1 MLDWLMSMTRSADG
15 EVMNN
20 GMCRTWFIVFACLT
34 CQGDYESFLEDPP
47 ETPAPLFAVRAF
59 KSALFGTPHPAQPA
73 SPSNRLRKAVAQNSV
88 PKAAAPPQET
98 LKTIHVEPQGREDV
112 SQKLDFEALVS
123 PTKGILLT
131 PGIGSTRRK
140 NVTFRGIGSDERSK
154 ARNGS
159 KDSLFGDNTPEASS
173 SQSQASSHL
182 ENRSRQTSLTKTLY
196 RAKNGISAGRM
207 ISPLGVSRSEK
218 QVSSDWKKDRR
229 VGFTETEGND
239 LDVADDLTIDLSN
252 PLSRSGQH
260 WKAEFE
266 RYHKNSNREMKEVL
280 RANQKV
286 KSFAVEK
293 DSEAS
298 DLSEKLQRELSKVAA
313 MEKRVTDLATQLAA
327 TRKQDHKETPDQTKL
342 VNELARQTTLAI
354 RYKQKADS
362 YKVALMKRNVSLP
375 SEVDGVEEVVPQGTR
390 VNSNQGISDSNVN
403 GHLSQDMA
411 SLRSELDKF
420 RSSAA
425 ATEQKAAKLETE
437 NLALQA
443 EIDSL
448 RQGMKIFESKRQAR
462 DQILPRQE
470 EILKASNADRS
481 AQSPTSSTI
490 NQALLQDGQRHGK
503 ASSTPERKTSK
514 DHGEIS
520 SRTISQDKVPIG
532 KLIGGQDH
540 SKPRKN
546 PNAHDPE
553 SSIADIWILGGQDNT
568 PPPEKP
574 RKNKVSVKHSPKV
587 LKEITQNRILEEENR
602 KPHRKT
608 RKSENPPSHS
618 KFQPAAHES
627 PHSTISFSSRKRLP
641 TSSGTKPKSLAR
653 PSTANNSS
661 PRPSTLNP
669 ASNPPKTKVI
679 PSTQHPTHQHVTKS
693 DHQQKSS
700 KSPIDDDP
708 STPPKATSNQGATIT
723 WTETDTDTDTEE
735 GRKQQ
740 SKPEIPI
747 PAPAEAPTPAP
758 VFDRRAAMRARREER
773 MAENRKR
780 VREGRGVEA

>member
-1 MLDWLMSMTRSADG
+1 M
-15 EVMNN
+15 
-20 GMCRTWFIVFACLT
+20 
-34 CQGDYESFLEDPP
+34 
-47 ETPAPLFAVRAF
+47 
-59 KSALFGTPHPAQPA
+59 QPA

-88 PKAAAPPQET
+88 PKASALPQET
-98 LKTIHVEPQGREDV
+98 LKPIHVESKGGQDV

-140 NVTFRGIGSDERSK
+140 NVTFRGIGSDEKSK

-159 KDSLFGDNTPEASS
+159 KDSLFGDNITEASLG
-173 SQSQASSHL
+173 QSQASSHID
-182 ENRSRQTSLTKTLY
+182 NRPRQTSLTKTLY
-196 RAKNGISAGRM
+196 RAKNEVSARSI

-218 QVSSDWKKDRR
+218 KVSRDWKNDRP
-229 VGFTETEGND
+229 VDFSETEGND
-239 LDVADDLTIDLSN
+239 LEVADDLTIDLSN

-280 RANQKV
+280 RASQKV

-313 MEKRVTDLATQLAA
+313 MENRVTDLATQLAA
-327 TRKQDHKETPDQTKL
+327 TRTQDLKETPDQTKL

-362 YKVALMKRNVSLP
+362 YKVALMKRNVSLA
-375 SEVDGVEEVVPQGTR
+375 SEVDGLEEVVHQGTR
-390 VNSNQGISDSNVN
+390 VKSIQGISDSNLK

-411 SLRSELDKF
+411 SLRSELDRF

-448 RQGMKIFESKRQAR
+448 RQEMKISESKRQAR
-462 DQILPRQE
+462 DQTLQRQA
-470 EILKASNADRS
+470 EILKAPNADRN
-481 AQSPTSSTI
+481 AQSPNSSTT
-490 NQALLQDGQRHGK
+490 NQALLQDVQRHGK
-503 ASSTPERKTSK
+503 ASPTPERKTSK

-520 SRTISQDKVPIG
+520 SRTISQDKVPTG
-532 KLIGGQDH
+532 NPIGGQDH
-540 SKPRKN
+540 SNPRKN
-546 PNAHDPE
+546 TNTYDPE

-608 RKSENPPSHS
+608 PTSSASLENPPSYS
-618 KFQPAAHES
+618 KIQSVANES

-641 TSSGTKPKSLAR
+641 TSSGTKPKTLAR
-653 PSTANNSS
+653 PSTSNNSS
-661 PRPSTLNP
+661 PRPSTLNH
-669 ASNPPKTKVI
+669 ASNPAKTEVI
-679 PSTQHPTHQHVTKS
+679 PSPQHPTHQHIMKS
-693 DHQQKSS
+693 DHQQQLSKLPIESS
-700 KSPIDDDP
+700 
-708 STPPKATSNQGATIT
+708 STPTKATSNQGATIT
-723 WTETDTDTDTEE
+723 GTETETETEE
-735 GRKQQ
+735 EAGRKQP
-740 SKPEIPI
+740 KPEMPI
-747 PAPAEAPTPAP
+747 PAPAPAP

-780 VREGRGVEA
+780 VREGRGVDV